1 MSGNNEEEEEEDEEN
16 EDDENEDGEEE
27 EEGEDEE
34 DEEEEEDGEDEED
47 NEEEEEKKPEPPK
60 ISKYQSIL
68 NTLREVNFDLD
79 NVDKDVERV
88 YSKVQTARSRYREEP
103 PKPRRNYYD
112 AQDREEIKRSFS
124 PRRNGNNNRRDEYD
138 SGGEDDE
145 FNDREYRRDQD

>member
-1 MSGNNEEEEEEDEEN
+1 MSGNNEEEEDEDEENEDEEN
-16 EDDENEDGEEE
+16 EDDEEEDG
-27 EEGEDEE
+27 D
-34 DEEEEEDGEDEED
+34 EDGEDEEED
-47 NEEEEEKKPEPPK
+47 EDGDEDGEDDEDEEEEEKKPEPPK

-112 AQDREEIKRSFS
+112 A
-124 PRRNGNNNRRDEYD
+124 
-138 SGGEDDE
+138 
-145 FNDREYRRDQD
+145 